1 MKLNRANTLE
11 TPKLIAHRGY
21 AVAAPQNSMASFEAA
36 GNLGFWAIETDVRKS
51 KDGVLV
57 CCHDSTVDSMFY
69 GSGAVEEM
77 AFDQLKQLR
86 FRQDKANGCKAPGGI
101 PSFEEYLALCKDY
114 NCIPFIETK
123 TSDISDVL
131 DEASRYFC
139 EDEIV
144 ISSVQFQH
152 LELVRQITDKV
163 FIHHIFSDENR
174 LLRLQELRNCGLSYN
189 YPDYRQCPADLIHK
203 THAAGVQ
210 LCLRAGDSIQAVRDM
225 IVLGLDYIPTNCISS
240 I

>member
-1 MKLNRANTLE
+1 M
-11 TPKLIAHRGY
+11 
-21 AVAAPQNSMASFEAA
+21 
-36 GNLGFWAIETDVRKS
+36 
-51 KDGVLV
+51 
-57 CCHDSTVDSMFY
+57 
-69 GSGAVEEM
+69 GAVEEM